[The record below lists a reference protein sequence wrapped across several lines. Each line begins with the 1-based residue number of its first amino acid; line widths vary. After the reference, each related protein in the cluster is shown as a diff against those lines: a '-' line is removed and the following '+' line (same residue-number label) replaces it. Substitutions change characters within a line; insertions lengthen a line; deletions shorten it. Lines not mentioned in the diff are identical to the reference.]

1 MRLGN
6 VLALGAAVAL
16 VGTGVA
22 VATAS
27 ADEDA
32 VPYAVTSGPA
42 PAPAAMISACVDRRT
57 GDVRIFRNG
66 KCREDEKVVRLNS
79 GRGSTAGGRGPQ
91 GPAGPAGP
99 SAGLVYEP
107 APVTVVE
114 GAAAVTVLT
123 APDIPGGQYVMNFSA
138 SVYAMN
144 GAPGGTVRCVVEFGE
159 YEVAISTVSGLFQ
172 SGQVA
177 MTGGFLSSVA
187 PSGSDL
193 QVNCSSI
200 AGDMS
205 VEKATLSLIR
215 VGELSIITDD
225 PCRRTDTSLLGR
237 C

>member
-1 MRLGN
+1 MRLAS
-6 VLALGAAVAL
+6 VLAVGAAVAL

-42 PAPAAMISACVDRRT
+42 PAPAAMVSACVDRRT

-79 GRGSTAGGRGPQ
+79 GRGSAAGGRGPQ

-107 APVTVVE
+107 RPVTVVE
-114 GAAAVTVLT
+114 DGPVIAVLT
-123 APDIPGGQYVMNFSA
+123 APDIPAGQYIMNFSA
-138 SVYAMN
+138 SVDASSTGEMTY
-144 GAPGGTVRCVVEFGE
+144 RCSAEFGG
-159 YEVAISTVSGLFQ
+159 YEVTSASVFSPIAGGLVS
-172 SGQVA
+172 

-187 PSGSDL
+187 PAGTDL
-193 QVNCSSI
+193 EVMCSSSL
-200 AGDMS
+200 GDMT

>member
-1 MRLGN
+1 
-6 VLALGAAVAL
+6 
-16 VGTGVA
+16 VA

-57 GDVRIFRNG
+57 GEVRIFRNG
-66 KCREDEKVVRLNS
+66 KCRDDEKVVRLSS
-79 GRGSTAGGRGPQ
+79 GRGSAAGARGPQ

-107 APVTVVE
+107 RPVTVVE
-114 GAAAVTVLT
+114 NEPVVSVLT
-123 APDIPGGQYVMNFSA
+123 APDIPGGQYIMNFSA
-138 SVYAMN
+138 NVDASSTGEMTY
-144 GAPGGTVRCVVEFGE
+144 RCSVEFGG
-159 YEVAISTVSGLFQ
+159 YEVASASVTAPIAG
-172 SGQVA
+172 GHVA

-187 PSGSDL
+187 PTGTDL
-193 QVNCSSI
+193 EVMCSSNL
-200 AGDMS
+200 GDMF
-205 VEKATLSLIR
+205 VDKATLSLIR

-225 PCRRTDTSLLGR
+225 PCRRTDTSQLGR